1 MSVRVRFAPSPTGY
15 LHIGGAR
22 TALYN
27 YLLAKSTG
35 GKYILRIEDTD
46 EDRSEKKYEE
56 LQISDLKWCGVE
68 HDEGP
73 GVGGEFA
80 PYRQSERLET
90 YMNYALE
97 LVDRGLAFYDF
108 CTDEELE
115 KMKEDNIEK
124 GTSAYTGKWRN
135 EEFFKE
141 AKQKIAN
148 GEKASIRFKVDETKS
163 YNIKDLVRKKVK
175 FPAGMVGD
183 FVIMRSSGIPTYNF
197 CNVIDDHLH
206 GITHVLRGEEHLNN
220 TVRQLMVYI
229 AFSWQVPIF
238 AHLSLMIGEDRQKLS
253 KRHGATSVH
262 LYKEEGYLPD
272 ALMNYLCL
280 LGWSHPEEKSIFKVK
295 ELETIFDEKRFN
307 KAPAMYDIEKLK
319 WTNAQHLKL
328 LTDDELLDHALE
340 ILPKDGLFY
349 SHPREWQVTCLK
361 LLVEKIQLIS
371 EVEPMLKDLM
381 TKVEYTAT
389 TQTDEIKSW
398 ETTPKIAEFI
408 KSELDK
414 KTDEFVGAD
423 DFSDWMNHCKK
434 ELSIKGKPLFMGF
447 RYVLTGQDH
456 GPDLKVLIPLVPVK
470 ILKERLKNILG

>member
-1 MSVRVRFAPSPTGY
+1 MSLRVRFAPSPTGY

-27 YLLAKSTG
+27 YLLAKSKG

-46 EDRSEKKYEE
+46 EERSEKKYED
-56 LQISDLKWCGVE
+56 LQIADLKWCGVT

-73 GVGGEFA
+73 GVGGDYA
-80 PYRQSERLET
+80 PYRQSERLDT

-97 LVDRGLAFYDF
+97 LVDKGLAFYDF
-108 CTDEELE
+108 CTDSELE
-115 KMKEDNIEK
+115 KMKEANIEK

-135 EEFFKE
+135 EEFFEE
-141 AKQKIAN
+141 AKNKIAN

-183 FVIMRSSGIPTYNF
+183 FVIMRSSGVPTYNF

-206 GITHVLRGEEHLNN
+206 KISHVLRGEEHLNN
-220 TVRQLMVYI
+220 TVRQLMIYI
-229 AFSWQVPIF
+229 AYGWDVPTF

-262 LYKEEGYLPD
+262 MYKEEGYLPD

-280 LGWSHPEEKSIFKVK
+280 LGWSHPDEKSIFKIK
-295 ELETIFDEKRFN
+295 ELETIFDETRFN

-319 WTNAQHLKL
+319 WTNAQHLRL
-328 LTDDELLDHALE
+328 LSEQELLEHALE
-340 ILPKDGLFY
+340 ILPKDGLFH
-349 SHPREWQVTCLK
+349 SHEKDWQNICLN
-361 LLVEKIQLIS
+361 LLVEKIQVIT
-371 EVEPMLKDLM
+371 EIEPMLKNLM
-381 TKVEYTAT
+381 TETSFIQTPA
-389 TQTDEIKSW
+389 TDEIKSW
-398 ETTPKIAEFI
+398 DTTTSIAEYI

-414 KTDEFVGAD
+414 TSSDYVDAQA
-423 DFSDWMNHCKK
+423 FSNWMDHCKD
-434 ELSIKGKPLFMGF
+434 ELTIKGKPLFMGF
-447 RYVLTGQDH
+447 RYALTGYDH
-456 GPDLKVLIPLVPVK
+456 GPDLKILIPLIPVK